1 MQFER
6 LVIAEKPEL
15 AKAIVEGLGGGSR
28 KDGYYEC
35 GSDRVTWCYGHMLA
49 LLDPEDYD
57 ERYANWN
64 MADLPIVHIPWRK
77 KPSGDAGAKAQFKT
91 ILSLLKQAKSVVH
104 AGDPDDEGQL
114 LVDEILEYANCR
126 LPVQRL
132 LINDNNVK
140 IVRRQLAAMRDN
152 REFAGLSAAAE
163 ARSVGDQLYGFNI
176 TRLYTLAARAKG
188 YQGLLSVG
196 RVQTPILGLVVRR
209 CRENAA
215 HQKTYYYLVNGQFEV
230 EGIQFPARY
239 QVADGD
245 PVDEKGRLSNKEH
258 AEGIAAAVSGQP
270 ARIVSV
276 TTKAKEAA
284 APLPY
289 NLLKLQMD
297 ASRKFGFKPDQVKDI
312 TQALREKHKLI
323 TYNRSDCEY
332 LSEEQHGDAPGVLAA
347 IAQTAPMLAAAA
359 QRANPTIK
367 SRAFNSSKV
376 SAHHA
381 IIPTESTADLSKLT
395 DAEQKI
401 YLLIARAYVAQFWPK
416 HLYDQTD
423 VLAQVGDH
431 RFGVRSNVTT
441 SPGWKILYKNDAG
454 NEDLEGNAD
463 DIEQDLRKLRDGQAG
478 TCTDAKAEQQETKP
492 QPLYTMESLLSDLTR
507 VAKYIRDDRL
517 RKILIEKDKGKQGE
531 HGGIG
536 TPATRDSIIATLFER
551 GYLVEKGKHIVSTP
565 TGEELYDALPDTAR
579 FPDMTALWHE
589 QQKAIQ
595 AGERDT
601 LSFVNE
607 LMEYIG
613 AEVANIKDNGL
624 NMKIDTHPC
633 PSCGKPL
640 RRLKKKDKNEYFWGC
655 TGFADGCKFACDDKG
670 GKPVPREA
678 PKVSELH
685 KCMAC
690 GHGLSRRPGKKRG
703 MFWWGCSN
711 FPTCKQTYPD
721 LKGRPDYSKG
731 RNGTNQE

>member
-64 MADLPIVHIPWRK
+64 MDDLPIVHIPWRK

-215 HQKTYYYLVNGQFEV
+215 HQKAYYYLVNGQFEV

-239 QVADGD
+239 QAADGD

-312 TQALREKHKLI
+312 TQSLREKHKLI

-381 IIPTESTADLSKLT
+381 IIPTESTADLSRLT

-492 QPLYTMESLLSDLTR
+492 QPLYTMDSLLSDLTR

-579 FPDMTALWHE
+579 YPDMTALWHE

-613 AEVANIKDNGL
+613 AEVANIKQNGL
-624 NMKIDTHPC
+624 SMKIDTHPC

-640 RRLKKKDKNEYFWGC
+640 RRIKKKDKNEYFWGC

-670 GKPVPREA
+670 GKPVPREV

>member
-64 MADLPIVHIPWRK
+64 MDDLPIVHIPWRK

-215 HQKTYYYLVNGQFEV
+215 HQKAYYYLVNGQFEV

-297 ASRKFGFKPDQVKDI
+297 ASRKFGLKPDQVKDI
-312 TQALREKHKLI
+312 TQSLREKHKLI

-381 IIPTESTADLSKLT
+381 IIPTESTADLSRLT

-492 QPLYTMESLLSDLTR
+492 QPLYTMDSLLSDLTR

-579 FPDMTALWHE
+579 YPDMTALWHE

-613 AEVANIKDNGL
+613 AEVANIKQNGL
-624 NMKIDTHPC
+624 SMKIDTHPC

-640 RRLKKKDKNEYFWGC
+640 RRIKKKDKNEYFWGC

-670 GKPVPREA
+670 GKPVPREV

>member
-215 HQKTYYYLVNGQFEV
+215 HQKAYYYLVNGQFEV

-312 TQALREKHKLI
+312 TQALRDKHKLI

-579 FPDMTALWHE
+579 YPDMTALWHE

-607 LMEYIG
+607 LMEYIS
-613 AEVANIKDNGL
+613 AEVANIKENGL
-624 NMKIDTHPC
+624 SMKIDTHPC

-640 RRLKKKDKNEYFWGC
+640 RRIKKKDKNEYFWGC

>member
-1 MQFER
+1 
-6 LVIAEKPEL
+6 
-15 AKAIVEGLGGGSR
+15 
-28 KDGYYEC
+28 
-35 GSDRVTWCYGHMLA
+35 MLA

-64 MADLPIVHIPWRK
+64 MADLPIVHIPRRK

-114 LVDEILEYANCR
+114 LVDEITEYANCR

-454 NEDLEGNAD
+454 NEDWKAMPTTLN
-463 DIEQDLRKLRDGQAG
+463 R
-478 TCTDAKAEQQETKP
+478 TCA
-492 QPLYTMESLLSDLTR
+492 SC
-507 VAKYIRDDRL
+507 V
-517 RKILIEKDKGKQGE
+517 
-531 HGGIG
+531 
-536 TPATRDSIIATLFER
+536 
-551 GYLVEKGKHIVSTP
+551 
-565 TGEELYDALPDTAR
+565 TAR
-579 FPDMTALWHE
+579 PAPAPMRRPSSRRRNRSRCTRWNLCCRTLPALRNTSAMTA
-589 QQKAIQ
+589 
-595 AGERDT
+595 
-601 LSFVNE
+601 
-607 LMEYIG
+607 
-613 AEVANIKDNGL
+613 
-624 NMKIDTHPC
+624 
-633 PSCGKPL
+633 CGK
-640 RRLKKKDKNEYFWGC
+640 
-655 TGFADGCKFACDDKG
+655 
-670 GKPVPREA
+670 
-678 PKVSELH
+678 S
-685 KCMAC
+685 
-690 GHGLSRRPGKKRG
+690 
-703 MFWWGCSN
+703 
-711 FPTCKQTYPD
+711 
-721 LKGRPDYSKG
+721 
-731 RNGTNQE
+731 

>member
-64 MADLPIVHIPWRK
+64 MDDLPIVHIPWRK

-215 HQKTYYYLVNGQFEV
+215 HQKAYYYLVNGQFEV

-312 TQALREKHKLI
+312 TQSLREKHKLI

-381 IIPTESTADLSKLT
+381 IIPTESTADLSRLT

-492 QPLYTMESLLSDLTR
+492 QPLYTMDSLLSDLTR

-579 FPDMTALWHE
+579 YPDMTALWHE

-613 AEVANIKDNGL
+613 AEVANIKQNGL
-624 NMKIDTHPC
+624 SMKIDTHPC

-640 RRLKKKDKNEYFWGC
+640 RRIKKKDKNEYFWGC

-670 GKPVPREA
+670 GKPVPREV

>member
-35 GSDRVTWCYGHMLA
+35 GSDRVTWCFGHMLA

-215 HQKTYYYLVNGQFEV
+215 HQKAYYYLVNGQFEV

-258 AEGIAAAVSGQP
+258 AEGIATAVSGQP

-312 TQALREKHKLI
+312 TQSLREKHKLI

-431 RFGVRSNVTT
+431 RFSVRSNVTT

-579 FPDMTALWHE
+579 YPDMTALWHE

-613 AEVANIKDNGL
+613 AEVANIKENGL
-624 NMKIDTHPC
+624 SMKIDTHPC

-731 RNGTNQE
+731 RNGNNQE

>member
-163 ARSVGDQLYGFNI
+163 ARRVGDQLYGFNI

>member
-91 ILSLLKQAKSVVH
+91 ILNLLKQAKSVVH

-215 HQKTYYYLVNGQFEV
+215 HQKAYYYLVNGQFEV

-312 TQALREKHKLI
+312 TQSLREKHKLI

-381 IIPTESTADLSKLT
+381 IIPTESTADLSRLT

-492 QPLYTMESLLSDLTR
+492 QPLYTMDSLLSDLTR

-579 FPDMTALWHE
+579 YPDMTALWHE

-613 AEVANIKDNGL
+613 AEVANIKENGL
-624 NMKIDTHPC
+624 SMKIDTHPC

-670 GKPVPREA
+670 GKPVPREV

>member
-613 AEVANIKDNGL
+613 AEVANIKENGL
-624 NMKIDTHPC
+624 SMKIDTHPC

-640 RRLKKKDKNEYFWGC
+640 RRIKKKDKNEYFWGC

>member
-1 MQFER
+1 
-6 LVIAEKPEL
+6 
-15 AKAIVEGLGGGSR
+15 
-28 KDGYYEC
+28 
-35 GSDRVTWCYGHMLA
+35 MLA

>member
-565 TGEELYDALPDTAR
+565 TGEELYDALSDTAR

>member
-678 PKVSELH
+678 PESLRAAQV
-685 KCMAC
+685 
-690 GHGLSRRPGKKRG
+690 HGLRPRP
-703 MFWWGCSN
+703 
-711 FPTCKQTYPD
+711 FPSAWQEARHVLVGVQQLPD
-721 LKGRPDYSKG
+721 VQADIPRPERQAG
-731 RNGTNQE
+731 LQQRP

>member
-215 HQKTYYYLVNGQFEV
+215 HQKAYYYLVNGQFEV

-579 FPDMTALWHE
+579 YPDMTALWHE

-613 AEVANIKDNGL
+613 AEVANIKENGL
-624 NMKIDTHPC
+624 SMKIDTHPC

-640 RRLKKKDKNEYFWGC
+640 RRIKKKDKNEYFWGC

>member
-215 HQKTYYYLVNGQFEV
+215 HQKAYYYLVNGQFEV

-579 FPDMTALWHE
+579 YPDMTALWHE

-607 LMEYIG
+607 LMEYIS
-613 AEVANIKDNGL
+613 AEVANIKENGL
-624 NMKIDTHPC
+624 SMKIDTHPC

-640 RRLKKKDKNEYFWGC
+640 RRIKKKDKNEYFWGC

>member
-1 MQFER
+1 MR
-6 LVIAEKPEL
+6 LFIAEKPEL

-28 KDGYYEC
+28 KDGYYDC
-35 GSDRVTWCYGHMLA
+35 GSDYVTWCYGHMLQ

-57 ERYANWN
+57 ERYSKWN
-64 MADLPIVHIPWRK
+64 MDDLPIVHIPWRK
-77 KPSGDAGAKAQFKT
+77 KPSGDAGAKAQFKS
-91 ILSLLKQAKSVVH
+91 ILALLKQAKSVVH

-114 LVDEILEYANCR
+114 LVDEILEYAKCR
-126 LPVQRL
+126 LPVQRV
-132 LINDNNVK
+132 LINDNNTK
-140 IVRRQLAAMRDN
+140 IVKRQLAAMRDN
-152 REFAGLSAAAE
+152 REYAGLSAAAE

-176 TRLYTLAARAKG
+176 TRAYTLAARAKG
-188 YQGLLSVG
+188 YQGVLSVG

-215 HQKTYYYLVNGQFEV
+215 HTKSYYYLVNGRFQV
-230 EGIQFPARY
+230 EGLDFPARY
-239 QVADGD
+239 QIAEGD
-245 PVDEKGRLSNKEH
+245 PVDDKGRLSNQEH
-258 AEGIAAAVSGQP
+258 AEAIAAAVRGQP
-270 ARIVSV
+270 VRVVSAS
-276 TTKAKEAA
+276 TKQKEQHP
-284 APLPY
+284 PLPY
-289 NLLKLQMD
+289 NLLKLQTD

-312 TQALREKHKLI
+312 TQSLREKHKLI
-323 TYNRSDCEY
+323 TYNRSDSEY
-332 LSEEQHGDAPGVLAA
+332 LSDEQHGDAPGVLAA
-347 IAQTAPMLAAAA
+347 IAQTAPMLAAVS
-359 QRANPTIK
+359 QRADPAVK

-381 IIPTESTADLSKLT
+381 IIPTEATADLSRLS

-401 YLLIARAYVAQFWPK
+401 YLLIARAYIAQFWPK
-416 HLYDQTD
+416 HIYDQTD
-423 VLAQVGDH
+423 VLVEVAGH

-441 SPGWKILYKNDAG
+441 SPGWKVLYKNDAG

-463 DIEQDLRKLRDGQAG
+463 DIEQDIRNLRDGQTG
-478 TCTDAKAEQQETKP
+478 TCTDAKADREETKP
-492 QPLYTMESLLSDLTR
+492 LPLYTMATLLTDLTR

-517 RKILIEKDKGKQGE
+517 RKVLVEKDKGKQGE

-551 GYLVEKGKHIVSTP
+551 GYLVEKGKNIVSTP
-565 TGEELYDALPDTAR
+565 TGEELYDALPDQAKY
-579 FPDMTALWHE
+579 PDMTALWHE

-607 LMEYIG
+607 LMEYITG
-613 AEVANIKDNGL
+613 EVGNIKQNGL
-624 NMKIDTHPC
+624 SMKIDTHPC
-633 PSCGKPL
+633 PTCGKPL
-640 RRLKKKDKNEYFWGC
+640 RRIKKKDKNEFFWGC
-655 TGFADGCKFACDDKG
+655 TGFADGCKFACEDKA

-711 FPTCKQTYPD
+711 YPTCTQTYPD

-731 RNGTNQE
+731 RNGKTKE

>member
-579 FPDMTALWHE
+579 YPDMTALWHE

-613 AEVANIKDNGL
+613 AEVANIKENGL
-624 NMKIDTHPC
+624 SMKIDTHPC

-640 RRLKKKDKNEYFWGC
+640 RRIKKKDKNEYFWGC